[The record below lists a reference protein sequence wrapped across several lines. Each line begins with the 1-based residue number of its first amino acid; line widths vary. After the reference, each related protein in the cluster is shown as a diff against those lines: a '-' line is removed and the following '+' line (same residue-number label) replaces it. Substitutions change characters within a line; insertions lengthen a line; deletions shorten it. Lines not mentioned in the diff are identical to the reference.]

1 MSEDKFEAIPC
12 EESKDDFNVLD
23 HIVTDKITFGIKL
36 KFLCFME
43 WLWGVRHKHCMFCK
57 HFTPFHG
64 SAGICERKIGCLNVD
79 MRDCFDTC
87 DRKAFNAVS
96 PFGK

>member
-1 MSEDKFEAIPC
+1 M
-12 EESKDDFNVLD
+12 
-23 HIVTDKITFGIKL
+23 
-36 KFLCFME
+36 
-43 WLWGVRHKHCMFCK
+43 GVRHKHCMFCK

-87 DRKAFNAVS
+87 DRKAFKAVS